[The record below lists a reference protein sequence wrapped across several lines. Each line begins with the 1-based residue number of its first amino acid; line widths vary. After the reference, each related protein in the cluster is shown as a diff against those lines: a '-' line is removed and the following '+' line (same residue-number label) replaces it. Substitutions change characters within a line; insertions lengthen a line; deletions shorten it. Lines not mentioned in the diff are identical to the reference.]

1 MGVCECI
8 VTCVAIV
15 VIGMVLTVLIMCL
28 TDKGRIYMDEAINKE
43 EEQVLTEQKS
53 KKKSFF
59 SRED

>member
-8 VTCVAIV
+8 VTCVGIIV
-15 VIGMVLTVLIMCL
+15 AGMVLTVLIMCL
-28 TDKGRIYMDEAINKE
+28 TDKGKEYIDEAEEQE
-43 EEQVLTEQKS
+43 EEERVLTEKP

>member
-8 VTCVAIV
+8 VTCIGLLVG
-15 VIGMVLTVLIMCL
+15 GMVLIVLIMCI

-43 EEQVLTEQKS
+43 EEKVLTEKP